1 MINKNLEKTKLKDR
15 AIVIKDDYLNC
26 LRNFYAKKVQLD
38 IIYIDPPYKDKLYIN
53 TIEKIQEYNLLKDDG
68 IIILETDEEQTK
80 KEIENSIKI
89 NYQVYDYR
97 KYGRA
102 YLVFL
107 K

>member
-26 LRNFYAKKVQLD
+26 LRNLYTKKVQLD

-80 KEIENSIKI
+80 KEIEDSIKI